1 MTPQGEGPADRPAFR
16 PAAPPP
22 LVQRVAP
29 VSEHLP
35 AYRGRTF
42 GRDALAGLT
51 VAALA
56 LPAGM
61 AYAAQAGL
69 PPVAGLYA
77 LLLPAVAYT
86 LLGSSRQLI
95 IGPEGATSLLVLAAV
110 SPLAAG
116 GSAEYAALSA
126 TLALIVG
133 GLFLLARLLRLG
145 WVADYFSRPVLL
157 GYISGVALVLM
168 VGQLGKLLGI
178 PVDAS
183 RAFGQLRD
191 VVSDLGEAS
200 GATIAVSA
208 VALALLVGGRR
219 VLPRVPWMLVV
230 VVGGIAASAALDLSA
245 HGVSTIG
252 PVPSGLPALEWP
264 GLGGGDFGDLALA
277 GAGIFLVAFADTLL
291 IARSFAGAAGQHV
304 NSGNEL
310 TAMGV
315 ANLAAGITQAYP
327 VAASGSRT
335 AVNASAGSRTQVAG
349 LVAAGTIALILLFLT
364 EPIKYLPSACLGAV
378 IFVAAAGLVKGAEWR
393 ALRRISPV
401 ELAIALVAAVG
412 VVLWGVLEAL
422 VLAVLLTFIDVVR
435 RSARPHDAVLGWV
448 EHLGRYADVQLHP
461 SAETTPGVVVYR
473 LDDRLFFANAHYVTG
488 RVHEAI
494 AAAAAPVRWLVFDAE
509 AIATIDATGSEALV
523 TLVGDLERQGVT
535 LLMTRLKGPAERTLR
550 EAGVIDVIGAGNV
563 HPTVR
568 AAVAAARAAD
578 AGASSLGHDGRGPA
592 TA

>member
-1 MTPQGEGPADRPAFR
+1 MTPPGEAPADRPAFR

-110 SPLAAG
+110 SPLAPG

-157 GYISGVALVLM
+157 GYISGVA
-168 VGQLGKLLGI
+168 
-178 PVDAS
+178 P
-183 RAFGQLRD
+183 
-191 VVSDLGEAS
+191 
-200 GATIAVSA
+200 
-208 VALALLVGGRR
+208 ALLVGGRR
-219 VLPRVPWMLVV
+219 ALPRVPWMLVV

-252 PVPSGLPALEWP
+252 PVPSGLPALDWP
-264 GLGGGDFGDLALA
+264 GLGGGDFTELAAA

-315 ANLAAGITQAYP
+315 ANLAAGITQAFP

-335 AVNASAGSRTQVAG
+335 AVNASVGSRTQVAG

-364 EPIKYLPSACLGAV
+364 EPLKYLPSACLGAV

-393 ALRRISPV
+393 ALGRISPV

-461 SAETTPGVVVYR
+461 GAETTPGVVVYR
-473 LDDRLFFANAHYVTG
+473 LDDRLFFANAHYMTG

-494 AAAAAPVRWLVFDAE
+494 AAAPPPVRWLVFDAE
-509 AIATIDATGSEALV
+509 AIATIDATGARPSWRWWA
-523 TLVGDLERQGVT
+523 TWTG
-535 LLMTRLKGPAERTLR
+535 
-550 EAGVIDVIGAGNV
+550 
-563 HPTVR
+563 R
-568 AAVAAARAAD
+568 A
-578 AGASSLGHDGRGPA
+578 
-592 TA
+592 